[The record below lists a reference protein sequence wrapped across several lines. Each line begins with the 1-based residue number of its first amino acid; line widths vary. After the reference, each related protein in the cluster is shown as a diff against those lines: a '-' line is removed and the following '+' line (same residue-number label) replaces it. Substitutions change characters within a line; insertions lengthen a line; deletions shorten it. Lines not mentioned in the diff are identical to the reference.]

1 MECLPNLQFG
11 DYLKTKIKRKS
22 KKRPKPHKRYEKKM
36 RDNNLYLFTHHSVE
50 RISPISSHSSSNR
63 YGRTG
68 PNVAIVC
75 PIWTTL
81 TMAYQT
87 SDQTSLYLG
96 DSIDSN
102 NNSNISIIIR
112 INSSTI
118 NTIITIGMS
127 RKTRAM

>member
-1 MECLPNLQFG
+1 MPPQSAIWRLPKNKDQAQV
-11 DYLKTKIKRKS
+11 KETAQATQEVR
-22 KKRPKPHKRYEKKM
+22 EKM

-50 RISPISSHSSSNR
+50 RISPISSPISSSSNR

-102 NNSNISIIIR
+102 NISNISIIIR

>member
-1 MECLPNLQFG
+1 
-11 DYLKTKIKRKS
+11 
-22 KKRPKPHKRYEKKM
+22 M
-36 RDNNLYLFTHHSVE
+36 RDNNLYLSIHHSVE
-50 RISPISSHSSSNR
+50 RISPISSHSSSDR

-102 NNSNISIIIR
+102 NISIIIR